1 MADDQDAARR
11 QEIAARVVYWMQR
24 RGFTRKLFADRMGKS
39 ISWVDK
45 IKSGDRQL
53 DRLSVLEQ
61 IAAVLDVRLSTLLD
75 PDEAAHAENCADGVE
90 IQALQEAL
98 QRYDG
103 ICGAPELDQT
113 PDLRS
118 LTHTLHYC

>member
-1 MADDQDAARR
+1 MADGPDAARR
-11 QEIAARVVYWMQR
+11 QEIAGRVVYWIQR

-53 DRLSVLEQ
+53 DRLSVLEH
-61 IAAVLDVRLSTLLD
+61 ISDVLDVRLHVLLD
-75 PDEAAHAENCADGVE
+75 PDEAAHAEDCADAVE
-90 IQALQEAL
+90 IRAMQEAL

-103 ICGAPELDQT
+103 ICGGSAQPDGPADLDRLDRT
-113 PDLRS
+113 
-118 LTHTLHYC
+118 